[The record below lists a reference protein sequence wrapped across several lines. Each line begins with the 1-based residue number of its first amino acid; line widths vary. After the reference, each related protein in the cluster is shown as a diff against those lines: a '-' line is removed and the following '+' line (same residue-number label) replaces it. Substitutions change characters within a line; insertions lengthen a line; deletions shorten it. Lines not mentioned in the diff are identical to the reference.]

1 MNFSPLYIQRGK
13 SHIKTQHKFKER
25 MDKVMGNNEK
35 LAECLKEAMELD
47 IEKLREEMNSMDRHV
62 FSKEFEKKM
71 EDIFTVSEKKSRPFP
86 VRRLAAAA
94 AVLIVAFGVFWMT
107 AKQANASKPGIDILA
122 WVKEYFNFEK
132 GDGERLDSEILFDE
146 SMIGYIPEGYKKTAE
161 DEGVSAIHYIY
172 ENEKDKFIRI
182 EIYKIDG
189 LYNQDGESV
198 EYILEES
205 VDGYEYA
212 YTYKEAEKT
221 HFFVWENEKGIT
233 YRLSGNG
240 ELDELKLV
248 MDGIQ

>member
-71 EDIFTVSEKKSRPFP
+71 EDIFTVSEKKLRPFP

-94 AVLIVAFGVFWMT
+94 AVLIVAFGVFGMT

-132 GDGERLDSEILFDE
+132 GDDSRHNSDVLFE
-146 SMIGYIPEGYKKTAE
+146 EAQISYIPEGFKKVEEEVSFSTALYKYINDSDDYIGLE
-161 DEGVSAIHYIY
+161 VSRGII
-172 ENEKDKFIRI
+172 
-182 EIYKIDG
+182 
-189 LYNQDGESV
+189 LYNQDGQNV
-198 EYILEES
+198 EYILKEN
-205 VDGYEYA
+205 DAGFEYA
-212 YTYKEAEKT
+212 YTYKEAEEV
-221 HFFVWENEKGIT
+221 HIIIWEDEKGIF
-233 YRLSGNG
+233 YRLSGSG
-240 ELDELKLV
+240 ELEELVLV
-248 MDGIQ
+248 MNGIR